1 MKRIG
6 LLGGMSWESTSEYYR
21 LINQEIQRRL
31 GGLHSAEC
39 LLISV
44 NFAEIERYQSLNEWE
59 KAAEILGDAAMRLEM
74 AGAEFIVICSNT
86 MHKVAQEVEKFIRI
100 PILHIAEATVTRIKQ
115 QDIENIG
122 LLGTEYTME
131 QDFYKAILESQG
143 LRIMT
148 PGQTDREKINQI
160 IFEQLCLGQ
169 LLPES
174 RAFFH
179 EVIEK
184 LKEQG
189 AEGIILGCTEIG
201 LLVKQ
206 EKVCLPV
213 FDTTSIHA
221 VEAVKISLGEEATK
235 IE

>member
-59 KAAEILGDAAMRLEM
+59 KAAEVLGDAAVRLEM

-115 QDIENIG
+115 QGIENIG
-122 LLGTEYTME
+122 LLGTAYTME
-131 QDFYKAILESQG
+131 QDFYKGILESQG

-174 RAFFH
+174 RAFFM
-179 EVIEK
+179 K
-184 LKEQG
+184 
-189 AEGIILGCTEIG
+189 
-201 LLVKQ
+201 
-206 EKVCLPV
+206 
-213 FDTTSIHA
+213 
-221 VEAVKISLGEEATK
+221 
-235 IE
+235 

>member
-59 KAAEILGDAAMRLEM
+59 KAAEVLGDAAVRLEM

-115 QDIENIG
+115 QGIENIG
-122 LLGTEYTME
+122 LLGTAYTME
-131 QDFYKAILESQG
+131 QDFYKGILESQG

>member
-59 KAAEILGDAAMRLEM
+59 KAAEVLGDAAMRLEM

-86 MHKVAQEVEKFIRI
+86 MHKLAQEVEKFIRI

-115 QDIENIG
+115 QGIENIG
-122 LLGTEYTME
+122 LLGTAYTME
-131 QDFYKAILESQG
+131 QDFYKGILESQG

-148 PGQTDREKINQI
+148 PGQTDREKINHI

-174 RAFFH
+174 HAFFH

>member
-1 MKRIG
+1 MP
-6 LLGGMSWESTSEYYR
+6 WTT
-21 LINQEIQRRL
+21 
-31 GGLHSAEC
+31 A
-39 LLISV
+39 
-44 NFAEIERYQSLNEWE
+44 
-59 KAAEILGDAAMRLEM
+59 
-74 AGAEFIVICSNT
+74 
-86 MHKVAQEVEKFIRI
+86 
-100 PILHIAEATVTRIKQ
+100 
-115 QDIENIG
+115 
-122 LLGTEYTME
+122 
-131 QDFYKAILESQG
+131 
-143 LRIMT
+143 
-148 PGQTDREKINQI
+148 
-160 IFEQLCLGQ
+160 
-169 LLPES
+169 S
-174 RAFFH
+174 RVPCFFH

>member
-59 KAAEILGDAAMRLEM
+59 KAAEVLGDAAVRLEM

-115 QDIENIG
+115 QDIEIIG

-131 QDFYKAILESQG
+131 QDFYKGILESQG

>member
-21 LINQEIQRRL
+21 LINQGIQRQL

-39 LLISV
+39 ILNSV

-59 KAAEILGDAAMRLEM
+59 KAAEVLGDAAARLEM
-74 AGAEFIVICSNT
+74 AGAAFIVICSNT
-86 MHKVAQEVEKFIRI
+86 MHKIAQDIEKFISI

-115 QDIENIG
+115 QEIKNIG
-122 LLGTEYTME
+122 LLGTAYTME
-131 QDFYKAILESQG
+131 QDFYKG
-143 LRIMT
+143 TLRSHGMNVMI
-148 PGQTDREKINQI
+148 PGQTERKKINQI
-160 IFEQLCLGQ
+160 IFEQLCLGR

-179 EVIEK
+179 EVIKK
-184 LKEQG
+184 LIEQG
-189 AEGIILGCTEIG
+189 AEGIILGCTEIR

-206 EKVCLPV
+206 EDVALPL
-213 FDTTSIHA
+213 FDTTNIHA
-221 VEAVKISLGEEATK
+221 MEAVKISLGEEATK

>member
-21 LINQEIQRRL
+21 LINQEIQRKL

-59 KAAEILGDAAMRLEM
+59 KAAKVLGDAAMRLEM

-115 QDIENIG
+115 QGIENIG
-122 LLGTEYTME
+122 LLGTAYTME
-131 QDFYKAILESQG
+131 QNFYKGTLESQG

-221 VEAVKISLGEEATK
+221 VEAVNISLGEEATK

>member
-59 KAAEILGDAAMRLEM
+59 KAAEVLGDAAMRLEM

-115 QDIENIG
+115 QGIENIG
-122 LLGTEYTME
+122 LLGTAYTME
-131 QDFYKAILESQG
+131 QDFYKGILESQG

>member
-31 GGLHSAEC
+31 VGLHSAEC

-59 KAAEILGDAAMRLEM
+59 KAAEVLGDAAMRLEM

-100 PILHIAEATVTRIKQ
+100 PILHIAEATLTRIKQ
-115 QDIENIG
+115 QGIENIG
-122 LLGTEYTME
+122 LLGTAYTME
-131 QDFYKAILESQG
+131 QDFYKGVLESQG

-206 EKVCLPV
+206 ENVCLPV

-221 VEAVKISLGEEATK
+221 MEAVKISLGEEATK